1 MYLSFRP
8 QDHKALLPRPQGSPP
23 KTPRFSSS
31 DPEALLPLGAG
42 GSMVSEMK
50 GRAERI
56 ERRLVAPQGDEDG
69 GWKGGKD
76 GYRGKWGF
84 AEDQE
89 ESLGAPP
96 PDGSLMLGGQQ
107 EASVVGHDLVF
118 GQVQVELQRHQH
130 RELEG
135 YQLSAVHPEPLFQF
149 LQE

>member
-1 MYLSFRP
+1 M
-8 QDHKALLPRPQGSPP
+8 
-23 KTPRFSSS
+23 
-31 DPEALLPLGAG
+31 E
-42 GSMVSEMK
+42 
-50 GRAERI
+50 
-56 ERRLVAPQGDEDG
+56 
-69 GWKGGKD
+69 GWIPGEG
-76 GYRGKWGF
+76 GF

-149 LQE
+149 LPEQKEEEKRKELILNNRYVRSSIACCFSVDPLFLNQHLVRIGSEDLETPDWMFDDLTDDAIGKRYKPPRKW